1 MSYDISRHSEFDRSI
16 KRLSKRHRS
25 IADDYANFLD
35 SLQKNPYQGVELC
48 PGIRKIR
55 MAIASKGRGKAGSAR
70 VITAMAIIDEDN
82 GRIALLTIYDKQDAD
97 TVDLRVIK
105 KMAQE
110 LGFAMEGIKSRCLHP
125 LHQD

>member
-1 MSYDISRHSEFDRSI
+1 MTQILAARCLCYFTDS
-16 KRLSKRHRS
+16 
-25 IADDYANFLD
+25 ANAAIM
-35 SLQKNPYQGVELC
+35 KPH
-48 PGIRKIR
+48 GICEICRR
-55 MAIASKGRGKAGSAR
+55 PTSAR
-70 VITAMAIIDEDN
+70 IITAMAIVDEDN